1 MSCQSTL
8 ALLGD
13 LVDGTI
19 SADADAQVRDHLSG
33 CPRCVEFLDSY
44 RATARILAAATDVDV
59 PADVEARLRA
69 RLGISS

>member
-13 LVDGTI
+13 FVDGAI
-19 SADADAQVRDHLSG
+19 ASDADALVRAHLSS
-33 CPRCVEFLDSY
+33 CPRCVEFLAGY
-44 RATARILAAATDVDV
+44 RATGRILAEATDVDV
-59 PADVEARLRA
+59 PAEVEARLRA